1 MHRQLVVNYVNWPN
15 AFGLVLINVC
25 AGFGVASIF
34 FVPNNCG
41 ICSFEFALIYLP
53 VAIICILFYQSF
65 FWHCC
70 ILCFFLAMSFDFLC
84 LLQKHKYK
92 SNCICSMSLICIGIC
107 L

>member
-70 ILCFFLAMSFDFLC
+70 IFAVFFWQCHLIFYAC
-84 LLQKHKYK
+84 CK
-92 SNCICSMSLICIGIC
+92 SININQTAFVRCR
-107 L
+107 